1 MSFMGMPFEELAES
15 IPDLFDTLNRTT
27 SQLGAFHP
35 QTLDVVNRLAI
46 AFWEIGDIPQ
56 AIGLLEQAIEAN
68 ACPGP
73 EAHSECVVRVKPEAH
88 SECVVRAKPEAHSE
102 CVVRAKP
109 EAHSE
114 CVVRAEDDPVRS
126 LLLCTL
132 ADIMVEQARWDRAAV
147 LYREVLEACLRRFGS
162 NHASSLAAKGDLA
175 LVLFEL
181 GQADEASELEREA
194 SESARKHLG
203 KTHPVTC
210 VLAWNRAARLENNG
224 DGSAARTILVD
235 DLVWLLTEED
245 ANLETD
251 HHTIK
256 AMLAKRWE
264 WQSAPV
270 C

>member
-1 MSFMGMPFEELAES
+1 MGMPFQEIQES
-15 IPDLFDTLNRTT
+15 IPDLFDALNRTT

-88 SECVVRAKPEAHSE
+88 SECVVR
-102 CVVRAKP
+102 VQ
-109 EAHSE
+109 
-114 CVVRAEDDPVRS
+114 DDPVRS
-126 LLLCTL
+126 RLLGTL
-132 ADIMVEQARWDRAAV
+132 AEIMVEQARWDRAAV
-147 LYREVLEACLRRFGS
+147 LYREVLEACIRRLGS

-175 LVLFEL
+175 LALFEL
-181 GQADEASELEREA
+181 GQADEASELEQEA
-194 SESARKHLG
+194 SEAARKHLG
-203 KTHPVTC
+203 KMHPVTC
-210 VLAWNRAARLENNG
+210 VLAWNRAARLDNNG
-224 DGSAARTILVD
+224 DGNAARTILVN

-256 AMLAKRWE
+256 AMLARRWE

>member
-1 MSFMGMPFEELAES
+1 LSFKGAPVQEAEES
-15 IPDLFDTLNRTT
+15 IPDLFDALNRAT

-46 AFWEIGDIPQ
+46 AFWELGDISQ
-56 AIGLLEQAIEAN
+56 AIRLLEQAIEAN
-68 ACPGP
+68 ACSGP
-73 EAHSECVVRVKPEAH
+73 EAHN
-88 SECVVRAKPEAHSE
+88 ECVVRAKDH
-102 CVVRAKP
+102 
-109 EAHSE
+109 
-114 CVVRAEDDPVRS
+114 PVRS

-132 ADIMVEQARWDRAAV
+132 AEIMVEQARWDRAAT
-147 LYREVLEACLRRFGS
+147 LYREALEACIRRFGS
-162 NHASSLAAKGDLA
+162 NHATSLAAQGDLA

-210 VLAWNRAARLENNG
+210 VLAWNRATRLENNG
-224 DGSAARTILVD
+224 DGNAARRILVD
-235 DLVWLLTEED
+235 DLVWLLAEED

-264 WQSAPV
+264 WQSASV

>member
-1 MSFMGMPFEELAES
+1 LYFEETPLRDAEES
-15 IPDLFDTLNRTT
+15 IPDLFDALSQTT

-46 AFWEIGDIPQ
+46 AFWEIGDVPQ

-68 ACPGP
+68 ACSGP
-73 EAHSECVVRVKPEAH
+73 EAHSEHVVRVK
-88 SECVVRAKPEAHSE
+88 
-102 CVVRAKP
+102 
-109 EAHSE
+109 
-114 CVVRAEDDPVRS
+114 DDPVCSR
-126 LLLCTL
+126 LRCTL
-132 ADIMVEQARWDRAAV
+132 AEIMVEQARWDRAAA
-147 LYREVLEACLRRFGS
+147 LYREVLEACIRRFGS

-181 GQADEASELEREA
+181 GQADAASKLEREA
-194 SESARKHLG
+194 SETARKHLG

-210 VLAWNRAARLENNG
+210 VLAWNRAARLENSG
-224 DGSAARTILVD
+224 DGNAARTILVD

>member
-1 MSFMGMPFEELAES
+1 LSFIGAPLQEAEGS
-15 IPDLFDTLNRTT
+15 IPDLFDALNQTT
-27 SQLGAFHP
+27 SRLGAFHP

-46 AFWEIGDIPQ
+46 AFWEIGDISQ
-56 AIGLLEQAIEAN
+56 AIRLLEQAIEAN
-68 ACPGP
+68 ACSGL
-73 EAHSECVVRVKPEAH
+73 
-88 SECVVRAKPEAHSE
+88 
-102 CVVRAKP
+102 
-109 EAHSE
+109 
-114 CVVRAEDDPVRS
+114 DDPVRS

-132 ADIMVEQARWDRAAV
+132 AQIVVEQARWDRAAT
-147 LYREVLEACLRRFGS
+147 LYREVLEACMRRFGS
-162 NHASSLAAKGDLA
+162 NHASSLAAKCDLA

-181 GQADEASELEREA
+181 GQAEEASELEREA
-194 SESARKHLG
+194 SETARKHLG

-210 VLAWNRAARLENNG
+210 VLAWNRATRLENNG
-224 DGSAARTILVD
+224 DPNAARTILVD
-235 DLVWLLTEED
+235 DLVWLLTEAD